1 MTDNQSQNIKYIYI
15 YIYIEKRKGKLKQKI
30 ERKENRLLPLLQK
43 KKCK

>member
-1 MTDNQSQNIKYIYI
+1 MTDNNQSQNIKYI